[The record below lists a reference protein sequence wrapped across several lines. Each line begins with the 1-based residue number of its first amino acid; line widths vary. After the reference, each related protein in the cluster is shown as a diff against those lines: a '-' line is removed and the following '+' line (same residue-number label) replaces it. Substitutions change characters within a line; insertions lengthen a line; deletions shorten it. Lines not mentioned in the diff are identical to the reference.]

1 MEVLICTRSIDLWKE
16 LASLTDRFLRRKK
29 ARYMSVAS
37 NLFANGAA
45 LSAAV
50 KKHKAAIVIIDV
62 RSFDNWR
69 EIAEM
74 IERLSRSVRICL
86 ISDTSEVAVTAI
98 NCLEKVCGYI
108 CVQMLDQMLK
118 DVFARIC
125 GKLRTVCGG
134 ITITH
139 YNSVDKVIPFED
151 IYFIETVKQTHMC
164 AIIHKN
170 GTDEIR
176 ADISKLIAELPC
188 EFQIVRSSAIA
199 NISKVRAC
207 SDGELFFA
215 DGSSCFC
222 GKKYESEVVSLMK
235 QPVLI

>member
-37 NLFANGAA
+37 NLFATEAA

-62 RSFDNWR
+62 QSFENWL

-74 IERLSRSVRICL
+74 IERVSRSVRICL

-108 CVQMLDQMLK
+108 YIQMLTQMFM
-118 DVFARIC
+118 DVFLQIYGRI
-125 GKLRTVCGG
+125 RTVCGG
-134 ITITH
+134 ITVTH
-139 YNSVDKVIPFED
+139 YNSVDKVIPFDD
-151 IYFIETVKQTHMC
+151 IYFIETIKHTHMC
-164 AIIHKN
+164 RVIHKN
-170 GTDEIR
+170 GADEIR
-176 ADISKLIAELPC
+176 ADISKLICELPY

-199 NISKVRAC
+199 NISKVM
-207 SDGELFFA
+207 SFSGGELFFA

-222 GKKYESEVVSLMK
+222 GRKYESEVVSLMK
-235 QPVLI
+235 QPILL